1 MISTAIVYITETL
14 LIMNIIT
21 MIMAKGGGGRK
32 HIVWRSK
39 GSGGSCAG
47 GLSGRKNIAIDA
59 KWFAIK
65 TKQGKV
71 QRRPEERT
79 IAKYVCCYIIS
90 FRTRMPSS

>member
-1 MISTAIVYITETL
+1 MISTAIVYIAETMIAL

-47 GLSGRKNIAIDA
+47 GLSGRKY
-59 KWFAIK
+59 FGIK
-65 TKQGKV
+65 IKV
-71 QRRPEERT
+71 TLRKT
-79 IAKYVCCYIIS
+79 
-90 FRTRMPSS
+90 

>member
-1 MISTAIVYITETL
+1 MISTAIVNITETL

-47 GLSGRKNIAIDA
+47 GLSGRKKLPIGIMIAIII
-59 KWFAIK
+59 AIK
-65 TKQGKV
+65 TKEEKV
-71 QRRPEERT
+71 QSREEITDVR
-79 IAKYVCCYIIS
+79 K
-90 FRTRMPSS
+90 RG